1 MAPDPLVGTQ
11 RETKQQLFRM
21 QVTKIYNLNMTFLL
35 FYRFYNAWSCTFAN
49 MAMKLSGHTFGKTNS
64 SAVTSSMQATLVFV
78 NTGKL
83 HVT

>member
-1 MAPDPLVGTQ
+1 
-11 RETKQQLFRM
+11 
-21 QVTKIYNLNMTFLL
+21 MTFLL